1 MNKWVSMTILVSAA
15 SVVLSGCGAGNDA
28 AKPEPVSVDVETVRP
43 VDGHESL
50 TYSGTIEESE
60 TIPLSFASAGTVSG
74 VFVSEGDAVAKGRI
88 LASLDTV
95 AAVNAWRM
103 AAAAERRAEDAYNRL
118 TPMHRNGNLPEVKY
132 VEVETGLQQARAAAA
147 IARKSLEDCNLVA
160 TTDGIVGRRSVDP
173 GMVALPNAAS
183 ITLVKISKVFAKVSV
198 PENEIAS
205 MKKGGRATVTVGAL
219 GGRQF
224 TGAVEEIGVLA
235 DPLAHSYR
243 IRIGI
248 ANRDRAIRPG
258 MICDVDCEIS
268 RPSSGCV
275 VPCAAVLV
283 DERGGHYVYT
293 VSAQNTA
300 GRRTVTVGRLFDRG
314 IEILDGLTSGETV
327 VVAGQHRL
335 TDQAPVRTAAR

>member
-1 MNKWVSMTILVSAA
+1 MKMRLSMAILVSAA
-15 SVVLSGCGAGNDA
+15 AAVMSGCGKGDGVR
-28 AKPEPVSVDVETVRP
+28 KPEPVSVDVETVRP
-43 VDGHESL
+43 ADGHERL

-74 VFVSEGDAVAKGRI
+74 VFVSEGDAVAMGRI

-95 AAVNAWRM
+95 AAMNAWRM

-147 IARKSLEDCNLVA
+147 IAKKSLDDCSLVA
-160 TTDGIVGRRSVDP
+160 TTDGVVGRRSVDP
-173 GMVALPNAAS
+173 GMIALPNVAS
-183 ITLVKISKVFAKVSV
+183 ITLVKISKVYAKVPV
-198 PENEIAS
+198 PENEINS
-205 MKKGGRATVTVGAL
+205 IRKGDRATVTVGAL
-219 GGRQF
+219 GGRKV
-224 TGAVEEIGVLA
+224 TGTVEEIGVLA
-235 DPLAHSYR
+235 DPLAHSYK

-268 RPSSGCV
+268 RPSPGCV

-293 VSAQNTA
+293 VSAGKTA
-300 GRRTVTVGRLFDRG
+300 ERRTVTVGRLFDRG
-314 IEILDGLTSGETV
+314 IEVLDGLTAGESV
-327 VVAGQHRL
+327 VVAGQHKL
-335 TDQAPVRTAAR
+335 TDQAPVRTAVR